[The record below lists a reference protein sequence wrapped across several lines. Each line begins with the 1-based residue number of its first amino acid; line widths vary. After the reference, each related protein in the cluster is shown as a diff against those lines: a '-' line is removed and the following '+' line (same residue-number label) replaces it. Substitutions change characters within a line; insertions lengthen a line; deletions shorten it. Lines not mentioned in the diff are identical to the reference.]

1 MLPMR
6 ERASLAT
13 LALAT
18 VGAGDLA
25 FTLGLLKNGG
35 AEANPLFAW
44 LYGTFGPAGMIA
56 GKLGSLALGLG
67 LLARVR
73 RERPRLAE
81 GVTWMLA
88 AVYLAL
94 LLRFVRG

>member
-1 MLPMR
+1 MR
-6 ERASLAT
+6 ERVSLAT

-18 VGAGDLA
+18 LAAGDLVA
-25 FTLGLLKNGG
+25 TLGLMKNGG
-35 AEANPLFAW
+35 GEANPLFAW
-44 LYGTFGPAGMIA
+44 LYGSFGPAGMII

-73 RERPRLAE
+73 REKPRLAE
-81 GVTWMLA
+81 FATWGIA

-94 LLRFVRG
+94 LTRHIHG